1 MPASALALTLA
12 AAMVHA
18 AWNLL
23 LSGSKDVRSATA
35 VAIAVSVLVFAPVA
49 ALTWR
54 LQLSALPYIAA
65 SSGFEVLY
73 LVLLAA
79 GYSVAAM
86 SFVYPVARGSA
97 PVLVLAVSAIA
108 LGTRV
113 SLLAA
118 LGVVVVGGGIVLVR
132 ESRMTA
138 NPRSLALALSVG
150 GCIAGYTLIDKHG
163 ILHGNPISYLEIVF
177 AVTAVAYIVVAWQR
191 RGAAALRAAID
202 RSSLLAGIG
211 FFGAYALTLAALRLA
226 SAPSVAAVRESSVV
240 IATAVLAVGGR
251 EQIAFKRLVGAI
263 AVVIGIALISL
274 G

>member
-1 MPASALALTLA
+1 MPISALALTLA
-12 AAMVHA
+12 AAVVHA

-23 LSGSKDVRSATA
+23 LSGRDDVRSATA
-35 VAIAVSVLVFAPVA
+35 VAIVVSVVVFAPVA

-54 LQLSALPYIAA
+54 LQTSALPYIAG
-65 SSGFEVLY
+65 SSGFEGLY
-73 LVLLAA
+73 LVLLAT

-108 LGTRV
+108 LGTSV
-113 SLLAA
+113 SLAA
-118 LGVVVVGGGIVLVR
+118 AVGVLVVATGIVLVR
-132 ESRMTA
+132 ESRMA
-138 NPRSLALALSVG
+138 ASPRNLTLALSVG

-163 ILHGNPISYLEIVF
+163 IRHGNPISYLEVVF
-177 AVTAVAYIVVAWQR
+177 AVTAVAYVVVAVR
-191 RGAAALRAAID
+191 TRGVTALRAAID

-226 SAPSVAAVRESSVV
+226 SAASVAAVRESSVV
-240 IATAVLAVGGR
+240 IATAALALGGR
-251 EQIAFKRLVGAI
+251 EQITPRRLIGAV